1 MTGSKSLDK
10 PFLFITI
17 ALVLIGLFI
26 LSSASM
32 GLLTKDGPNYSSIL
46 GGQILFGVTFGAIAL
61 YVSSI
66 IKYSFWKKYSFH
78 FLVTAIILNLCVFV
92 PYIGLSHGGATRW
105 INFFGY
111 SFQPS
116 EALKI
121 TFVIFYSAW
130 LGAPKQSVATF
141 KRGFIPLSVFFATIG
156 IVLLLQKDTDTIGV
170 IVVSGILM
178 FFCAGGKIRH
188 IAILIF
194 SGFLV
199 LTCII
204 ALRPYVLDRIL
215 TFIDPSRDPLGAGYQ
230 INQSLIA
237 VGSGEISG
245 RGFGQS
251 LQKFNYLPEPI
262 GDSIF
267 AVAAE
272 EFGFIGSFVIILLF
286 IIYALR
292 GIKIA
297 KNAPDIF
304 SSSLVVG
311 IVSLITVQ
319 SFLNISAMIGILP
332 LSGTPLLFI
341 SHGGTALLFA
351 LAETGIVLN
360 ISRFA
365 GKK

>member
-1 MTGSKSLDK
+1 MSGSKSLDK
-10 PFLFITI
+10 PFLIITI

-32 GLLTKDGPNYSSIL
+32 GLLTKEGPNYSSIL
-46 GGQILFGVTFGAIAL
+46 GGQIFFGAILGGIAM
-61 YVSSI
+61 VINSR

-78 FLVTAIILNLCVFV
+78 FLVTAIILNLAVFL
-92 PYIGLSHGGATRW
+92 PYIGLSHGGASRW
-105 INFFGY
+105 INIFGY

-130 LGAPKQSVATF
+130 LGATKATVSSF
-141 KRGFIPLSVFFATIG
+141 KKGLIPLAVFLGVMG
-156 IVLLLQKDTDTIGV
+156 IVLLLQKDTDTLGV

-178 FFCAGGKIRH
+178 FFSAGGKLRH
-188 IAILIF
+188 IGSLILV
-194 SGFLV
+194 GLV
-199 LTCII
+199 LLGTII
-204 ALRPYVLDRIL
+204 ALRPYVLTRVM

-237 VGSGEISG
+237 VGSGQISG

-267 AVAAE
+267 AVTAE
-272 EFGFIGSFVIILLF
+272 EFGFIGSVTIIFMF
-286 IIYALR
+286 IFFALR
-292 GIKIA
+292 GVKIA
-297 KNAPDIF
+297 KNSPDIF

-311 IVSLITVQ
+311 IISLITVQ
-319 SFLNISAMIGILP
+319 SFLNICAMIGILP

-341 SHGGTALLFA
+341 SHGGTAMLFA
-351 LAETGIVLN
+351 LAETGIILN
-360 ISRFA
+360 ISRFS
-365 GKK
+365 GRN